1 MRIPAKYMFAFLA
14 FLLTFGCIYAVNSWH
29 QQRLV
34 KEPLAEA
41 LMQIEGV
48 KDVKLINNDRKK
60 AEVWITLNKVE
71 NLPQTYGDIEEILLA
86 TYGQDSYKINLTDN
100 RDPYLESVYHKIHFA
115 LLEGERLGNY
125 SVMSEEV
132 FKQLAQ
138 EESLKNYRLWVDQ
151 KRIYL
156 LLTTS
161 QSTLYEVIPVASAG
175 A

>member
-1 MRIPAKYMFAFLA
+1 MRIPAKYMLAILA

-48 KDVKLINNDRKK
+48 KDVKLIDNDRKK
-60 AEVWITLNKVE
+60 TEVWITLNEVG
-71 NLPQTYGDIEEILLA
+71 NLPKTYGDIEEVLLR
-86 TYGQDSYKINLTDN
+86 TYGQDSYKITLADN
-100 RDPYLESVYHKIHFA
+100 RDPYLESIYGKIHFA

-125 SVMSEEV
+125 NAMSEEI
-132 FKQLAQ
+132 FEQLAQ
-138 EESLKNYRLWVDQ
+138 EEGLKNYRLWVDQ

-161 QSTLYEVIPVASAG
+161 RNTLYEVIPVTREG
-175 A
+175 V